1 MTNILLYS
9 ITAIL
14 AAAAFWVLRGRENRV
29 LMYLRHF
36 AAALAV
42 ASVVIAF
49 EGKEAYS
56 IGKLLLAA
64 AVGLGLFFYAPI
76 NIFNKFRGGL
86 GKIGI
91 SFGETSGSAGGEY
104 IRGAKLVNGQQLQK
118 ILKKESGSLTVGGQK
133 IPERLEA
140 RHFMLAGSTGVGKSV
155 AISEM
160 LDGIAARGDRVFIA
174 DAGGN
179 FLKNYY
185 DEERGDIILNPL
197 DSRAVSWS
205 PLAEME
211 GPWDADL
218 IAKSIVPDG
227 DGGSKE
233 WNQYAQVITSA
244 VLKHCWQNDLTNF
257 DIFRLA
263 IIANIEELRMVFEGT
278 PAQPLVAEGNEKMFG
293 SIRGIVGTYISPF
306 QYLDPAAGANNGFS
320 LKSIVEDNG
329 AKNWLF
335 FNYPDKQISTVAPII
350 AAMTDIVS
358 KSILSLEADNNR
370 KFWLIIDEF
379 ASVGRISSILDFL
392 TKARKNGGR
401 AIIGVQTISQLK
413 SAYGVND
420 ASTLMSCLSSQIVF
434 RVPDPDTADIM
445 SRLLGD
451 QQISRVIQS
460 GGESSQSMQIGGSK
474 SENWSQ
480 QITTDRIV
488 MTGEIMN
495 FPDLYG
501 ILNFAGDIP
510 AAPIEV
516 EWMERHKV
524 AEHFQA
530 TTRKEI
536 KIAAPA
542 KPAEIQKPTETENT
556 AVSDSDL
563 PGVESDDVI

>member
-14 AAAAFWVLRGRENRV
+14 AAAGFWVLRGRESRV
-29 LMYLRHF
+29 LVYLRHF
-36 AAALAV
+36 SAALAV
-42 ASVVIAF
+42 ASVVVVF
-49 EGKEAYS
+49 EGKEAYD
-56 IGKLLLAA
+56 IGKLLLG
-64 AVGLGLFFYAPI
+64 AVIGLATLFYLPI
-76 NIFNKFRGGL
+76 NIYHRFKNGL
-86 GKIGI
+86 GKYGI
-91 SFGETSGSAGGEY
+91 SFGDSSGSGAGGGDY
-104 IRGAKLVNGQQLQK
+104 IRGAQLVNGMQLQK

-179 FLKNYY
+179 FLKNYF

-233 WNQYAQVITSA
+233 WNQYAQVITGA
-244 VLKHCWQNDLTNF
+244 VLKHCWQNQLTNF

-278 PAQPLVAEGNEKMFG
+278 PAQPLVAAGNEKMFG

-320 LKSIVEDNG
+320 LKSIVETED
-329 AKNWLF
+329 AKSWLF

-370 KFWLIIDEF
+370 KFWLVIDEF

-413 SAYGVND
+413 SAYGIND

-434 RVPDPDTADIM
+434 RVPDPDTADVM

-451 QQISRVIQS
+451 QQISRIIQS
-460 GGESSQSMQIGGSK
+460 GGESSQSMQVGGSK
-474 SENWSQ
+474 SEN
-480 QITTDRIV
+480 
-488 MTGEIMN
+488 
-495 FPDLYG
+495 
-501 ILNFAGDIP
+501 
-510 AAPIEV
+510 
-516 EWMERHKV
+516 
-524 AEHFQA
+524 
-530 TTRKEI
+530 
-536 KIAAPA
+536 
-542 KPAEIQKPTETENT
+542 
-556 AVSDSDL
+556 
-563 PGVESDDVI
+563 